1 MLLVLTCCPGRPC
14 CPCSPGGPWAGKV
27 KQRRHYINFLH
38 TLSYSN
44 DFDFIS
50 GFLFFFTNLFPTI
63 ESFFT
68 RHIHCLKL
76 TLSYFVKKLHCLQF
90 FIPWRLCLSIH
101 HFHKDHNA
109 HCLPH
114 KLLHNHCSSF
124 SRVRYIMPENLSIM
138 RLSVTFKITAL
149 CLKLCSKSSRLCST
163 ILGYILC
170 AFLCLQTKNT
180 SINQKYNIL
189 LQQLQINKKWT
200 TNNAQKLSK
209 CLISMELS
217 IVRILSDHQFAA
229 WNNDAT
235 AQTGLESSNQAFK

>member
-1 MLLVLTCCPGRPC
+1 MFNSWFGYMWVWNTLSSTLADVLTRLTSLFLKKHYVFYVLLVLTCCPGLPC

-27 KQRRHYINFLH
+27 KQRRHYDNFVH

-50 GFLFFFTNLFPTI
+50 GFLFFFTNFFPTI
-63 ESFFT
+63 QSFFT

-90 FIPWRLCLSIH
+90 FIPWRLCFSIH

-138 RLSVTFKITAL
+138 LLSVTLKIIAL

-163 ILGYILC
+163 ILGYNAL
-170 AFLCLQTKNT
+170 FLA
-180 SINQKYNIL
+180 L
-189 LQQLQINKKWT
+189 LK
-200 TNNAQKLSK
+200 A
-209 CLISMELS
+209 
-217 IVRILSDHQFAA
+217 
-229 WNNDAT
+229 
-235 AQTGLESSNQAFK
+235 LESKYFSLP